1 MDIAIIDD
9 SRSVLVELNSAI
21 SSFRGVVTHLFT
33 DPIEAL
39 ARSDDTYFDL
49 VLVDFV
55 MPGLNGIEVVRKLR
69 AKPHY
74 RNIPIVMV
82 TSERD
87 REIKIQA
94 IEAGATDFLGK
105 PFDAIELKARVGN
118 LLDLRAAQLGLE
130 RKAHKLE
137 ATVETVMRDV
147 VAREEEIIWRLARA
161 VEYRDGT
168 TGNHVSRV
176 AEIARL
182 LAVDLG
188 FDERRAHMLYLAAPL
203 HDIGKIGISDALL
216 SKPGSLTPDEVTE
229 MRRHVGIGVKILE
242 NGTSRLV
249 QVACRIAGGHHE
261 KWDGTGY
268 PRGLAGED
276 IPLEARIVAVA
287 DVFEALCSERPYK
300 HAWPIDEAYREI
312 VAGSGA
318 HFDPACVASF
328 VRCWPEIRQLMSEDD
343 AQTPA
348 SARPATP
355 QP

>member
-9 SRSVLVELNSAI
+9 SRSVLLELNSAI

-55 MPGLNGIEVVRKLR
+55 MPGLNGIEVVSKLR
-69 AKPHY
+69 GKPHY

-87 REIKIQA
+87 REVKIQA
-94 IEAGATDFLGK
+94 IEAGATDFLSK
-105 PFDAIELKARVGN
+105 PFDAVELKARVGN

-161 VEYRDGT
+161 VEYRDGN
-168 TGNHVSRV
+168 TGSHVSRV
-176 AEIARL
+176 AGIARL
-182 LAVDLG
+182 IAVDLG
-188 FDERRAHMLYLAAPL
+188 FDEGRAHVLSLAAPL
-203 HDIGKIGISDALL
+203 HDIGKIGVADSVLL
-216 SKPGSLTPDEVTE
+216 KPGRLSPEEIVE
-229 MRRHVGIGVKILE
+229 MRRHVEIGVKILE

-249 QVACRIAGGHHE
+249 QVACRIAAGHHE

-276 IPLEARIVAVA
+276 IPIEARIVAVA

-300 HAWPIDEAYREI
+300 RAWSINDAYREI
-312 VAGSGA
+312 LAGSGA
-318 HFDPACVASF
+318 HFDPACVAAF
-328 VRCWPEIRQLMSEDD
+328 ERCWPEIRQLMHEDV
-343 AQTPA
+343 AQERL
-348 SARPATP
+348 SA
-355 QP
+355 

>member
-9 SRSVLVELNSAI
+9 SRSVLLELNSAI

-39 ARSDDTYFDL
+39 ARCDDTYFDL

-69 AKPHY
+69 GKAHY

-87 REIKIQA
+87 REVKIQA

-105 PFDAIELKARVGN
+105 PFDTVELKARVGN

-130 RKAHKLE
+130 RKALKLE

-147 VAREEEIIWRLARA
+147 AAKEEEIIWRLARA
-161 VEYRDGT
+161 VEYRDGN
-168 TGNHVSRV
+168 TGSHVSRV

-182 LAVDLG
+182 IAVDLG

-203 HDIGKIGISDALL
+203 HDIGKIGVADSVLL
-216 SKPGSLTPDEVTE
+216 KPGRLTPEEIIE
-229 MRRHVGIGVKILE
+229 MRRHVEIGVKILE
-242 NGTSRLV
+242 NAPRGSSRWRAGS
-249 QVACRIAGGHHE
+249 QVAITRSGMAPAI
-261 KWDGTGY
+261 
-268 PRGLAGED
+268 PRGWPERTFRSRRGSSRSPMSSKRSAPNG
-276 IPLEARIVAVA
+276 PTRPPGRSRTPVGRSSRAAARISTRL
-287 DVFEALCSERPYK
+287 ALQPSS
-300 HAWPIDEAYREI
+300 
-312 VAGSGA
+312 VAGRKSG
-318 HFDPACVASF
+318 S
-328 VRCWPEIRQLMSEDD
+328 
-343 AQTPA
+343 
-348 SARPATP
+348 
-355 QP
+355 